1 MEEDPKEEEYDISDN
16 VFKLETMRLAV
27 QLVCAGAGEN
37 VVHIYRDMMS
47 ALKED

>member
-1 MEEDPKEEEYDISDN
+1 MAEKAKKSEKPDILI
-16 VFKLETMRLAV
+16 KLEIMRLAV

-47 ALKED
+47 ALEEK